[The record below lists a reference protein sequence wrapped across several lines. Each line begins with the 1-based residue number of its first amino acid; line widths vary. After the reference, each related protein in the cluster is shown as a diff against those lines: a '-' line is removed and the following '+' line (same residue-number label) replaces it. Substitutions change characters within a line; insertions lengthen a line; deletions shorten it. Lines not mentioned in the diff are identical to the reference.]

1 MLSGRTYIIE
11 SMFFQSA
18 YRRFARE
25 KKDLYLL
32 AYSILKG
39 LLLKYGMTAK
49 KFSEEAMNMII
60 SYDWPGN
67 VRELENVIER
77 AITVCDGSLIYAEHL
92 TMRKSE
98 NREKSLKAIIEMDE
112 KRIIEEALV
121 RHHGDRKEVIKEL
134 ELSKS
139 VFYKKVKKYCI
150 DLNQII

>member
-1 MLSGRTYIIE
+1 M
-11 SMFFQSA
+11 
-18 YRRFARE
+18 
-25 KKDLYLL
+25 
-32 AYSILKG
+32 
-39 LLLKYGMTAK
+39 
-49 KFSEEAMNMII
+49 
-60 SYDWPGN
+60 
-67 VRELENVIER
+67 ELVV